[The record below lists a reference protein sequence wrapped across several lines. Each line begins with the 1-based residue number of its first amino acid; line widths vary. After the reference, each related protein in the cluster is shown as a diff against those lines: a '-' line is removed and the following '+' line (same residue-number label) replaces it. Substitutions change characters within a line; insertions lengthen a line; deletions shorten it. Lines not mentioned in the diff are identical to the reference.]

1 MFLILLPSW
10 YNVYWI
16 ILYLHICDIYFKQ
29 MYLQNTYTH
38 FTFFLPFCLHNVRT
52 SFVSLNGER
61 RQDTTSSFS
70 LWVFAAAKWLRHYQ
84 QRRADFGVGFSL
96 FGAIP
101 HWCLDE
107 NNVSLKPARFLHIL
121 YKAGFLYSTF
131 LYWDLYMYYRY
142 APDIT
147 IIRYIIDIFEYMFP
161 NVSAV
166 TYPKANLRAT
176 LFRIGTLLL
185 TASYSNGIS
194 WSSRYWSGS
203 YVSRL
208 RAVTRNSPSVGEFLM
223 FIIYNTYII

>member
-1 MFLILLPSW
+1 MWHCEIAWNLRWRRIQIWIWIFGFTTLGGSLVVFDMFLILLPSW

-84 QRRADFGVGFSL
+84 QRRADFGVGFGL

-142 APDIT
+142 LWIVGILDDIVTT
-147 IIRYIIDIFEYMFP
+147 ISCK
-161 NVSAV
+161 VV
-166 TYPKANLRAT
+166 L
-176 LFRIGTLLL
+176 
-185 TASYSNGIS
+185 
-194 WSSRYWSGS
+194 
-203 YVSRL
+203 
-208 RAVTRNSPSVGEFLM
+208 
-223 FIIYNTYII
+223 